1 MAYRG
6 FVTPAIATMRV
17 LLPALVALLLAPSLR
32 AQEANVDV
40 LFDRATSE
48 MEAMRSVFL
57 LAPGMIS
64 LRPSEEGHQF
74 PLLAVGRQLEAP
86 PSTEVVNALFD
97 SGAVAVR
104 VMRPAAQHAAATG
117 FDAERVEQRYSFP
130 PYVVTVE
137 YPSTV
142 TTEDA
147 SATFVTVL
155 GGPPTLVS
163 KGENLLRLSVPDESV
178 AGLAEQL
185 QAVSGVVAVRVN
197 R

>member
-1 MAYRG
+1 
-6 FVTPAIATMRV
+6 MRV
-17 LLPALVALLLAPSLR
+17 LVLALTALLLAPALR
-32 AQEANVDV
+32 AQDATVDV

-48 MEAMRSVFL
+48 LEAMNSVFS
-57 LAPGMIS
+57 LAPAAIS
-64 LRPSEEGHQF
+64 LRPSEGGHQF
-74 PLLAVGRQLEAP
+74 PLLSVGRQLEAP

-97 SGAVAVR
+97 SGAVAVQ
-104 VMRPAAQHAAATG
+104 VLRPAVHLAAATG
-117 FDAERVEQRYSFP
+117 FDVERMEQRSPFP
-130 PYVVTVE
+130 PYIVTVE

-147 SATFVTVL
+147 SATFVAVL
-155 GGPPTLVS
+155 GGPPTSVS

-178 AGLAEQL
+178 AGLTEQL